1 VNDYQRKKAVQF
13 DFYFPKAI
21 WKNRHV
27 QRFCKLL
34 TRHGGATVFNDE
46 TGVWHG
52 SKEVIQLFRVII
64 PSEAA
69 KLKKFRKLLQTELDG
84 LVRGLQQSKSHEQE
98 TIMFSETSIVQV
110 STLAQ

>member
-1 VNDYQRKKAVQF
+1 MNQYQRKKAVQF
-13 DFYFPKAI
+13 DFYFPKTI

-52 SKEVIQLFRVII
+52 RKEVIQLFRVII
-64 PSEAA
+64 PSEAG
-69 KLKKFRKLLQTELDG
+69 KLRKFRKLLQTELEG
-84 LVRGLQQSKSHEQE
+84 LVRGLQHSKSHEQE
-98 TIMFSETSIVQV
+98 TIIFTETSIVQV
-110 STLAQ
+110 SRQAQ